1 MFSQEGTGQFL
12 SSRVRNIV
20 PSGIRAFFDLNTAG
34 KDTIA
39 LGVGEPDFVTPEKV
53 REACTQALREGRTKY
68 TSNAGLMELREELST
83 YFSSSFDLSYDPEQE
98 IIVTVGSSEA
108 VDLALRAVINPGDEV
123 LIPAPSYIA
132 YEPIT
137 QLHGGKVVEVSAT
150 AEEQF
155 KLTPQAL
162 QAVITPRS
170 KVLMIN
176 YPSNP
181 TGTVMTEQDWLPI
194 LEIIIK
200 HNLVVISDE
209 VYAELTYGRKHV
221 SIASLPGMKERTIV
235 ISGFSKAF
243 AMTGWRV
250 GYACGPRELIAG
262 MLKIHQYTAMCA
274 PTIAQIAALESLR
287 HGLAAKDEMMASYNE
302 RRKLFVAGLNAIGL
316 ACHEPEGAFYAFPSI
331 ASTGLSSEQFALRLL
346 EEAKVAVVPG
356 HVFGSG
362 GEGFIRCSYA
372 TSLVDLEKALER
384 MGRFMQVL
392 QPV

>member
-1 MFSQEGTGQFL
+1 MFSEKGTGRFV
-12 SSRVRNIV
+12 SSRVRDIR
-20 PSGIRAFFDLNTAG
+20 PSGIRAFFDLNAAG
-34 KDTIA
+34 GDTIA

-53 REACTQALREGRTKY
+53 REACIQALREGQTKY
-68 TSNAGLMELREELST
+68 TSNAGLMELREEISA
-83 YFSSSFDLSYDPEQE
+83 YFSGSFALSYDPKHEM
-98 IIVTVGSSEA
+98 IVTVGSSEA
-108 VDLALRAVINPGDEV
+108 VDLALRAVIDPGDEV
-123 LIPAPSYIA
+123 LIPEPSYIA

-137 QLHGGKVVEVSAT
+137 HLYGGKIVEVAAT

-162 QAVITPRS
+162 QAAITPHS

-176 YPSNP
+176 YPCNP
-181 TGTVMTEQDWLPI
+181 TGTVMTKQDWLPI
-194 LEIIIK
+194 TELIIK

-250 GYACGPRELIAG
+250 GYACGPHELIAG

-287 HGLAAKDEMMASYNE
+287 HGLVAKDEMMASYND

-331 ASTGLSSEQFALRLL
+331 TSTGMSSEQFALRMLK
-346 EEAKVAVVPG
+346 EAKVAVVPG

-372 TSLVDLEKALER
+372 ASLVDLEKALGR
-384 MGRFMQVL
+384 MGRFMRVM